1 MVFGIRGIRGISALA
16 KYMLQVRSWIKIADN
31 TGAKIVNV
39 FSVNGK
45 NSRRFATVGDIV
57 AGSVKQVAPNSGVK
71 KGDKVYAVI
80 VRLRKEMR
88 RKDGS
93 YIRFDENAGVLV
105 NKDSGE
111 PRGTRIFGPIPREIR
126 DKAKGGYE
134 DGFKK
139 ILSLAPEVI

>member
-1 MVFGIRGIRGISALA
+1 
-16 KYMLQVRSWIKIADN
+16 MLQVRSWIKIADN
-31 TGAKIVNV
+31 TGAKVVNV

-45 NSRRFATVGDIV
+45 NGRRFARIGDVI
-57 AGSVKQVAPNSGVK
+57 AGSVKQVDANSNVK

-80 VRLRKEMR
+80 VRLRKETR

-105 NKDSGE
+105 NKENKE
-111 PRGTRIFGPIPREIR
+111 PIGTRIFGPIPREIR
-126 DKAKGGYE
+126 EKAKGDFE

-139 ILSLAPEVI
+139 IISLAPEVI

>member
-1 MVFGIRGIRGISALA
+1 
-16 KYMLQVRSWIKIADN
+16 MLQVRSWIKIADN

-45 NSRRFATVGDIV
+45 NSNRFARIGDIV
-57 AGSVKQVAPNSGVK
+57 AGSVKQVAPNSSVK

-80 VRLRKEMR
+80 VRLRKEIR

-105 NKDSGE
+105 NKETGE
-111 PRGTRIFGPIPREIR
+111 PKGTRIFGPIPREIR
-126 DKAKGGYE
+126 EKAIGDFE
-134 DGFKK
+134 DGFQK
-139 ILSLAPEVI
+139 IISLAPEVI

>member
-1 MVFGIRGIRGISALA
+1 
-16 KYMLQVRSWIKIADN
+16 MLQVRSLIKIADN

-45 NSRRFATVGDIV
+45 NARRFARVGDIV
-57 AGSVKQVAPNSGVK
+57 AGSVRQVSPGGSVK

-80 VRLRKEMR
+80 VRTRKEIR

-105 NKDSGE
+105 DKEKGE
-111 PRGTRIFGPIPREIR
+111 PKGTRIFGPIPREVR
-126 DKAKGGYE
+126 DA
-134 DGFKK
+134 GFTK
-139 ILSLAPEVI
+139 IASLAPEVI

>member
-1 MVFGIRGIRGISALA
+1 
-16 KYMLQVRSWIKIADN
+16 MLQVRSYIKIADN
-31 TGAKIVNV
+31 TGAKVVNV

-45 NSRRFATVGDIV
+45 NSNRFARVGDIIS
-57 AGSVKQVAPNSGVK
+57 GSVRQVSPNSSVK

-80 VRLRKEMR
+80 VRTRKEMR

-105 NKDSGE
+105 NKESGE
-111 PRGTRIFGPIPREIR
+111 PKGTRIFGPIPREVR
-126 DKAKGGYE
+126 EKALGDFE

-139 ILSLAPEVI
+139 IISLAPEVI